1 MNISPDR
8 PIEDIRSDALG
19 RKPFALSVAAAI
31 NGWHGNESL
40 TLAISGPWGSGKSS
54 VKNMIKDSLR
64 LSQSTVQ
71 VTEFNPWQWAGQ
83 AQLAEAFFREIEL
96 ALGRSPS
103 ADSRKSAAKWRVYSA
118 KLHVGSF
125 VTQTS
130 SAILA
135 RILSFVVG
143 SGLAWAIFS
152 HHLIWVVVFL
162 FLTGIIFAGG
172 RIVDVLGDFASRW
185 AQLKEAQA
193 ALHETS
199 TEELRGELRELLK
212 KLSTPI
218 LVIIDDI
225 DRLTA
230 PQIGLLFQLIKA
242 NADFPNLIYLLLME
256 RAVVEEALNSLA
268 SGNGKYYLEKI
279 VQVDLDLPTI
289 PRGKLIEM
297 LERETLAILDYSPTI
312 DSDEENH
319 RLSSALTAI
328 SPHVKTIRSVH
339 RFTNTLAFDL
349 SSLRRDGSLAVNKID
364 LLCLAA
370 VKVFHPKVY
379 RQLPQEKTLLTE
391 SHFSDYQKESVNRL
405 NAFVIGQTSHAE
417 QSYLQALLAEL
428 FPNFPWKLE
437 EDEDLFTHH
446 SSSRSVTENEALTT
460 LSICHHKNF
469 DRYFEQSIQDGDIS
483 PEEFNEL
490 IEILPNQA
498 KTYSRLSDFHQ
509 RGILLSVLER
519 LWARVDKFD
528 TGDLTPLLTALF
540 DISDECLP
548 EWESAQRPPTD
559 RLLLFL
565 SSSILQSIQDRAQ
578 RLETFSNAVETSTG
592 LYLPVSK
599 VALEEPESKRQAVG
613 GLSEAELAPLQRN
626 CLNRIKNWA
635 GAGKLINHPAL
646 GYILLRWQEWSQDE
660 SCRSWVASQINS
672 KEGLISICT
681 SLENRHY
688 DQSGLT
694 YSIRLDLL
702 EKIADLGQ
710 IVHNL
715 KALNYD
721 ALTNKEKQGVDRFH
735 LAMQQRLQN
744 EHTP

>member
-8 PIEDIRSDALG
+8 PIELIKNDALG
-19 RKPFALSVAAAI
+19 RKPFVQSVAAAI
-31 NGWHGNESL
+31 SGWRGNESL
-40 TLAISGPWGSGKSS
+40 TIAISGPWGSGKSS
-54 VKNMIKDSLR
+54 VKNMIRDPLS
-64 LSQSTVQ
+64 LSQSAVQ
-71 VTEFNPWQWAGQ
+71 VAEFNPWQWAGQ
-83 AQLAEAFFREIEL
+83 AQLAEAFFREIEI

-103 ADSRKSAAKWRVYSA
+103 ADSRKSAAKWRLYSA
-118 KLHVGSF
+118 KLRIGRL
-125 VTQTS
+125 VTQTAS
-130 SAILA
+130 NMIT
-135 RILSFVVG
+135 RVLSLIVG
-143 SGLAWAIFS
+143 SGLAWAVIS
-152 HHLIWVVVFL
+152 KHLIWTIVFL
-162 FLTGIIFAGG
+162 LFTGIIVAGG
-172 RIVDVLGDFASRW
+172 KVFDALGEFASSW

-193 ALHETS
+193 AVHETS
-199 TEELRGELRELLK
+199 TEDIKGELRQLLK
-212 KLSTPI
+212 KLSAPI

-256 RAVVEEALNSLA
+256 RAVIEEALNSQA
-268 SGNGKYYLEKI
+268 SGDGKYYLGKI

-297 LERETLAILDYSPTI
+297 LEREILAMLDYSPTI
-312 DSDEENH
+312 DSDEEDH

-349 SSLRRDGSLAVNKID
+349 SSLRGDASLGVNKID

-370 VKVFHPKVY
+370 VKVFHPQVY
-379 RQLPQEKTLLTE
+379 RQLPKEKTLLTE
-391 SHFSDYQKESVNRL
+391 SHFPDYQRKSVNRL
-405 NAFVIGQTSHAE
+405 NAFVLSQTSPDE
-417 QSYLQALLAEL
+417 QSYLLALLAEL
-428 FPNFPWKLE
+428 FPNFPWKME
-437 EDEDLFTHH
+437 EEEDLFTHH
-446 SSSRSVTENEALTT
+446 LSSRTVTENEALTT

-469 DRYFEQSIQDGDIS
+469 DRYFEQTIQDGDIS
-483 PEEFNEL
+483 AEEFDEL
-490 IEILPNQA
+490 IEFLPNQA
-498 KTYSRLSDFHQ
+498 KTYSRLCDFHQ

-519 LWARVDKFD
+519 LLACVDNFD
-528 TGDLTPLLTALF
+528 SGVLTPLLTALF

-565 SSSILQSIQDRAQ
+565 SSSILQSIQDRTE
-578 RLETFSNAVETSTG
+578 RLETFSKAVETSTG

-599 VALEEPESKRQAVG
+599 VALEEPGSKRQAVG
-613 GLSEAELAPLQRN
+613 GLSETELAPLQRN
-626 CLNRIKNWA
+626 CLNRIKSWA
-635 GAGKLINHPAL
+635 EAGKLINHPAL
-646 GYILLRWQEWSQDE
+646 GYIILRWQEWSQDE
-660 SCRSWVASQINS
+660 TCRSWVASQINS
-672 KEGLISICT
+672 KEGLIRICT

-688 DQSGLT
+688 DQNGMT

-702 EKIADLGQ
+702 EQIADLGH
-710 IVHNL
+710 IVHKL

-735 LAMQQRLQN
+735 LAMQQRLKN
-744 EHTP
+744 EHAS